1 VIVDARQKADR
12 VIQAADKNSEDEG
25 IRTAAAPASPSF
37 TPNNRQIPK
46 GHDYNPDAIKPMA
59 RTLWAAS
66 IALGHVLTAYRQFAR
81 IKSSTISPDGL
92 LGGRGYVMGV
102 KELRDKLR
110 TASDTLS
117 DITDTLFDEINGP
130 HWKPKLAQL
139 TRNEQEDVE
148 RFVDEAKHSISDGE
162 EDAEEEMDE
171 IEAEN
176 DGKGKGKGKKSWIPD
191 SLKEKGEP
199 KERSSI
205 PDGGDIPVE
214 DAPVKVMTKEASAID
229 PWKAWVTAHDSSV
242 PVDSTPGGPR
252 VDSLDRGSQ
261 QGPYGSFNEG
271 EVPSQM
277 EWVQTD
283 GKEDE
288 GDPASGGMEPYYHD
302 PMVLAVET
310 VELMPAKRAEST
322 VPDHLTEPTPGEALD
337 FGLGYGARGQGLE
350 HGPAHPTGKGVAGP
364 SSDLP
369 GTAPVPPSGA
379 SDSQTFDGYL
389 SDRRGLAAALRF
401 KVAGG
406 LRVKTTLATYLDDA
420 SWLCPNGRVAGTS
433 LPGDGGVNPL
443 SRDPSTPGVGEVT
456 EDGTTPY
463 RRWDYTT
470 TDVQPDDVTGRPQD
484 KKEPS
489 NG

>member
-1 VIVDARQKADR
+1 
-12 VIQAADKNSEDEG
+12 
-25 IRTAAAPASPSF
+25 
-37 TPNNRQIPK
+37 
-46 GHDYNPDAIKPMA
+46 
-59 RTLWAAS
+59 
-66 IALGHVLTAYRQFAR
+66 
-81 IKSSTISPDGL
+81 
-92 LGGRGYVMGV
+92 MGV

-110 TASDTLS
+110 TASDMLS

-148 RFVDEAKHSISDGE
+148 RFVAEAKLSISDGE
-162 EDAEEEMDE
+162 EEAEEEMDE

-176 DGKGKGKGKKSWIPD
+176 DDKAGRKKSWTPD

-214 DAPVKVMTKEASAID
+214 DAPIKVMTKEASSAD
-229 PWKAWVTAHDSSV
+229 PWKSWITAHGSSV

-271 EVPSQM
+271 EVHSQM
-277 EWVQTD
+277 EWVRTD

-288 GDPASGGMEPYYHD
+288 GDPALGGMEPYYHD
-302 PMVLAVET
+302 PMVLAVEA
-310 VELMPAKRAEST
+310 VELMPARRATST
-322 VPDHLTEPTPGEALD
+322 VPDHLTESTPGEAFD
-337 FGLGYGARGQGLE
+337 FGLGYGARGQGLD
-350 HGPAHPTGKGVAGP
+350 HSPAHPTGKGVAGP
-364 SSDLP
+364 TSDLP

-379 SDSQTFDGYL
+379 SDSQTLDGYL
-389 SDRRGLAAALRF
+389 SDRRGLAAALLRGAPPF
-401 KVAGG
+401 VA
-406 LRVKTTLATYLDDA
+406 YLDDA
-420 SWLCPNGRVAGTS
+420 SWSCPNGRVVSGSS
-433 LPGDGGVNPL
+433 LPGDDGVNPL

-470 TDVQPDDVTGRPQD
+470 TNVQPDDVTGRPQD

-489 NG
+489 ND